1 MNLVK
6 SFVKKFVRR
15 QRNDWSIGIYVGKS
29 PLDFAPPEN
38 INNPVLTAKDVTDVA
53 AKFVADPFMVRE
65 NGTWYMFF
73 EVMNFDDNKGDIALA
88 TSNDGFNWNY
98 KQIVLDEPFHLSYP
112 YVFKWKNEY
121 YLIPETYEAS
131 SVRLYKAVDFPTNW
145 SLEKTL
151 LEGSDYVDPSIFY
164 FNDNWWLF
172 TSSTDNNILRLH
184 YSNNLMGN
192 WIEHPKSPVIER
204 NETIARPGGRVVVL
218 EHKIIRYTQDDRYR
232 YGNKVR
238 AFEITKLTTRS
249 YEEKEIKENPILK
262 ASGVGWNK
270 TGMHNIDPHQ
280 IEENQWIAC
289 VDGYGESLIF
299 GFNSDRSNS

>member
-131 SVRLYKAVDFPTNW
+131 SVRLYKAVNFPTNW

-299 GFNSDRSNS
+299 GFNSDR

>member
-1 MNLVK
+1 
-6 SFVKKFVRR
+6 
-15 QRNDWSIGIYVGKS
+15 
-29 PLDFAPPEN
+29 
-38 INNPVLTAKDVTDVA
+38 
-53 AKFVADPFMVRE
+53 
-65 NGTWYMFF
+65 
-73 EVMNFDDNKGDIALA
+73 
-88 TSNDGFNWNY
+88 
-98 KQIVLDEPFHLSYP
+98 
-112 YVFKWKNEY
+112 
-121 YLIPETYEAS
+121 
-131 SVRLYKAVDFPTNW
+131 
-145 SLEKTL
+145 LEKTL

-192 WIEHPKSPVIER
+192 WIEHPKSPIIER

-218 EHKIIRYTQDDRYR
+218 EHKIIRYTQDDRSR

>member
-73 EVMNFDDNKGDIALA
+73 EVMNLDDNKGDIALA

-131 SVRLYKAVDFPTNW
+131 SVRLYKAVNFPTNW

-192 WIEHPKSPVIER
+192 WIEHPKSPIIER